1 MASYLF
7 SRITFDNL
15 SFTRIWFYWK
25 DLSSSICFE
34 WISRRSVFALI
45 FLSNRSKLFS
55 LTAYTFAH
63 FSTCS
68 WCVLST
74 SLRFTLILPSSSY
87 VILVNS
93 SHLSWSSL
101 MHSSASFVLDYAL
114 ELFMRPK
121 NISLI
126 FLIVN
131 ARGSWYYFCVQS
143 TKFSSV
149 SNIASGYSESWY
161 YCLYYPISI
170 YYFCIK
176 SSCPISYSLSVF
188 VVLYFSK
195 SLIWLCKSFFR
206 FVDASISAFLSSL
219 SMSRCFLCSPK
230 FSYISAFKD
239 SVVWRSWI
247 SLVNSTVCSRQF
259 YK

>member
-1 MASYLF
+1 MASDLF

-34 WISRRSVFALI
+34 WISSRSVFALI
-45 FLSNRSKLFS
+45 FLSSLSKLFS
-55 LTAYTFAH
+55 LTAYTFPH

-74 SLRFTLILPSSSY
+74 SLRFTLMLASSSC

-101 MHSSASFVLDYAL
+101 MRSSASFVLDYAL
-114 ELFMRPK
+114 ELFSRPK
-121 NISLI
+121 NMSLI

-143 TKFSSV
+143 IKSSSV
-149 SNIASGYSESWY
+149 SNIASGYSESGY
-161 YCLYYPISI
+161 YCLYNPISI
-170 YYFCIK
+170 YFCSII
-176 SSCPISYSLSVF
+176 SSCPISYSLSVL
-188 VVLYFSK
+188 VVLYLSNL
-195 SLIWLCKSFFR
+195 LIWLYRSFFR

-219 SMSRCFLCSPK
+219 SMSSCFLCSLK
-230 FSYISAFKD
+230 FSYISVFKD
-239 SVVWRSWI
+239 SVVWRSWS
-247 SLVNSTVCSRQF
+247 SLVNSTVFSRQF
-259 YK
+259 YR